1 MASVKLEDCSQT
13 LELNVN
19 IKDEEEEE
27 KIGKSVSHGDHVE
40 TFSTSGEQQQEDH
53 RAKRSHHCPHYQSN
67 LALTRISR
75 GVGGPGAQLR
85 KMYINV

>member
-27 KIGKSVSHGDHVE
+27 KVGKSVSHGE
-40 TFSTSGEQQQEDH
+40 IRFYLSLFFIP
-53 RAKRSHHCPHYQSN
+53 KFHC
-67 LALTRISR
+67 A
-75 GVGGPGAQLR
+75 
-85 KMYINV
+85 